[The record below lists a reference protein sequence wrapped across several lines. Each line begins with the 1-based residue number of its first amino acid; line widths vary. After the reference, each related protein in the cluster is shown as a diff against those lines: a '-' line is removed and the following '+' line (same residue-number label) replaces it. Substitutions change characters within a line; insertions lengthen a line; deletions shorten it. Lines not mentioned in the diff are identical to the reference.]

1 MAFRHAIALVVA
13 SLFTT
18 ASAHAFP
25 GFDIGDFDPCDI
37 VPLLCEPIDPCELAP
52 ELCEPPDPC
61 ETNPLLCNPIDVCE
75 LAPQLCEGEPPVLEP
90 EEPEEVFP
98 FASILTGTAKVK
110 GDGFKTE
117 QNYQFAIVFSDT
129 AFTAFDDQASYAGS
143 LVAKGTSGAKF
154 QIYLDT
160 GSSDAFT
167 EQVAGRAAAATGRA
181 AGPVLGD
188 STKLI
193 LRRREDGTASLKIKS
208 EVLVSGLGEVV
219 FKANVTGP
227 VSVD

>member
-13 SLFTT
+13 SFFTT
-18 ASAHAFP
+18 ASAHALP
-25 GFDIGDFDPCDI
+25 GFDFGDLDPCSI

-61 ETNPLLCNPIDVCE
+61 EVDPGSCDPVDPCE
-75 LAPQLCEGEPPVLEP
+75 LAPQLCEEEPPVLEP
-90 EEPEEVFP
+90 AEEFP
-98 FASILTGTAKVK
+98 FAAILTGTAKVK
-110 GDGFKTE
+110 GEGFKTE
-117 QNYQFAIVFSDT
+117 QSYQFAIVFSDT
-129 AFTAFDDQASYAGS
+129 AFSAFDDQASYAGG
-143 LVAKGTSGAKF
+143 LVAKGTTGAKF
-154 QIYLDT
+154 QIYLDAA
-160 GSSDAFT
+160 SSDAFT
-167 EQVAGRAAAATGRA
+167 AQVAGRAAAASGRS

-219 FKANVTGP
+219 FKANVTGL
-227 VSVD
+227 VSSD